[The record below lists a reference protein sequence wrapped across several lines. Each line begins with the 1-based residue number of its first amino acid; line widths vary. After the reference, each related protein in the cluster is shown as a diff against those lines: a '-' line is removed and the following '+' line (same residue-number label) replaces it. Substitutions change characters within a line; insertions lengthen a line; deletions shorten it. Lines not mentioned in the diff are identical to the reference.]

1 MFSYSKFFKTF
12 LFYHIHFIL
21 GSPYILN
28 VEWLEESMKLKRP
41 ASEELFLFEA
51 KDAVPKKNIETPA
64 SPLSKKVLIKYFIE
78 VINLYS

>member
-1 MFSYSKFFKTF
+1 
-12 LFYHIHFIL
+12 
-21 GSPYILN
+21 
-28 VEWLEESMKLKRP
+28 MKLKRP